1 MSSSCLSASAIG
13 DGFTGSD
20 NPPRLYCVPVTRRIM
35 SVAAL
40 EARKKD
46 VHVLSRYKEG
56 NKMMVFSYCWRG
68 GNRL

>member
-1 MSSSCLSASAIG
+1 
-13 DGFTGSD
+13 
-20 NPPRLYCVPVTRRIM
+20 M

-56 NKMMVFSYCWRG
+56 PLIPFINHEMQKHRTSPVHLM
-68 GNRL
+68 